1 MSRPIRK
8 KGPDKVFIFGGALV
22 LLIISIYLL
31 IKFLSAP
38 ECAAGFHFHEKENGN
53 IEPGRVVVFTDT
65 TPGEVESREWDFGDG
80 SSSNEVVP
88 EHIYNVEGTYIVV
101 LTINKTC
108 SVSDTV
114 VVMPATEEF
123 LQETVYPSAIID
135 GPTEAFVGDPV
146 QFYDRTP
153 NSIERQWN
161 FADTDDIIYEK
172 DPVHTFTVAMEY
184 TVTLDIKEHE
194 QARHRI
200 VVKRKKADA
209 PRMEEPKKGGGG
221 PPPPPPP
228 PPAPVL
234 KEADFKAA
242 IKAQCGGGSLAIK
255 KIGSFF
261 GGTFN
266 IPLSEP
272 TGKIGKLTG
281 LINLMTSNG
290 DCNYLDGYKVA
301 FDKDADGIIT
311 RVVLKK

>member
-31 IKFLSAP
+31 IQFLSAP

-65 TPGEVESREWDFGDG
+65 TPGEIESRMWDFGDG
-80 SSSNEVVP
+80 STSDEVAP

-101 LTINKTC
+101 LTINETC
-108 SVSDTV
+108 SASDTV
-114 VVMPATEEF
+114 VVMPATEEI

-135 GPTEAFVGDPV
+135 GPTEAYVGDPV

-194 QARHRI
+194 QARHKI
-200 VVKRKKADA
+200 VVKRKKTEV
-209 PRMEEPKKGGGG
+209 PRSDEPKKPGGS
-221 PPPPPPP
+221 PPPP

-234 KEADFKAA
+234 KESEFKAA
-242 IKAQCGGGSLAIK
+242 IQAECGGGSLAIK

-266 IPLSEP
+266 IPMSEP
-272 TGKIGKLTG
+272 TGKIEKLTG
-281 LINLMTSNG
+281 LVRLMTVNK
-290 DCNYLDGYKVA
+290 DCNYLDAYKVS
-301 FDKDADGIIT
+301 FEKDADGIIT
-311 RVVLKK
+311 RVILKK

>member
-31 IKFLSAP
+31 IRFLSAP

-65 TPGEVESREWDFGDG
+65 TPPGEIESRLWDFGDG
-80 SSSNEVVP
+80 STSQEVAP
-88 EHIYNVEGTYIVV
+88 EHIYNAEGTYIVV
-101 LTINKTC
+101 LTINETC
-108 SVSDTV
+108 SASDTI
-114 VVMPATEEF
+114 VVMAPTEEY
-123 LQETVYPSAIID
+123 LQETIYPAAIIE
-135 GPTEAFVGDPV
+135 GPTEAFVGDPI

-153 NSIERQWN
+153 NSIERQWT

-194 QARHRI
+194 QARHKI
-200 VVKRKKADA
+200 VVKRKKTEAQRPD
-209 PRMEEPKKGGGG
+209 EPKEPGGG
-221 PPPPPPP
+221 PPPP

-234 KEADFKAA
+234 KESEFKAA
-242 IKAQCGGGSLAIK
+242 IKAQCDGGLLAIK

-272 TGKIGKLTG
+272 SGKIGKLTG

-290 DCNYLDGYKVA
+290 DCNYLDAYKIS

-311 RVVLKK
+311 RVILKK